1 MKFTG
6 LALLVLLISWGN
18 SFCQTTGDYQTA
30 HSGNW
35 NQAST
40 WQIYNGSSWQA
51 AAAAPPSGTSAAVKT
66 ILATHTVTVTAVLN
80 IDNLTVNGTLVVNAG
95 ITLNLNLTNPTTING
110 TLQNSGTV
118 TGSSSLVTVN
128 GNYNH
133 SQNGGNIVTA
143 TWVAGSFCN
152 ITGTTNTVPS
162 GLSQNFDTFTWNCA
176 QTGTINFAGNLT
188 SVGTDFI
195 IYSTN
200 GQQLQVATS
209 QTPLVNIGNNLVVK
223 GNSRL
228 SFVTT
233 GGGAIIN
240 IGGNFYYQSTNT
252 SGSILKTTG
261 SYTLNLTGDFNMNT
275 GGANGLLSFSSGA
288 GNGVWNMNQGNFLLK
303 RGTLTRTGGAGAVNF
318 NFNGMQTF
326 SNDSVG
332 TISSVVNFTVGSS
345 TTLNMPVNMWDN
357 VTDSRIQGSG
367 TFTLNGILRA
377 GSINPSG
384 AIVTGTTLGNIRTSG
399 VRTYASGS
407 RIVYAGATGAQS
419 LGNGHPSTGNVTTEI
434 DNSSGVTFT
443 TANAGNGGAAI
454 LVIPYDLI
462 FTNGSL
468 SVGTGRSLTMFTAS
482 TTGGTITPNGN
493 TISLAANSNLVINGS
508 GAFGIFP
515 FPSGT
520 QTFGSL
526 TVSRTTSGT
535 VNFGNPIT
543 VTGTTTISNG
553 TVTLGGATTLTGNIS
568 LATGTVLAFDN
579 QSLTTGGDLTF
590 SGTGALSASGTST
603 LTMNSGAAITSDLVF
618 LNTNNTVQSLTI
630 NYTNAS
636 GTVGVNAPG
645 MNVTSSLTLKDGTL
659 NISTP
664 GLLTM
669 GSNSVITRNVTGA
682 SPSSITTNSP
692 SGGLWSVIY
701 TGTASVTTGLEIPSA
716 GSPQIKGLTVSTT
729 GGTIT
734 LGQALSVGSDGITQN
749 GTGGTFTCAANA
761 VSTSLLSQTAGTFTS
776 SSATL
781 TLTGNLTLSG
791 TAFNNN
797 TGTVVFNGSSV
808 ISGTL
813 NPSYYAVTINNVAS
827 VTAPATWNIQS
838 NFTNNGTFSGGTGT
852 VNFTGANVQTISGT
866 SNTPFYNLTVNKSGG
881 NLTASSAET
890 VSNNLTL
897 TAGTFNISSPVSMT
911 NASGTLTL
919 TAGTLAITAN
929 NLSLANGTNISRAA
943 GVISTSSPGGGPWD
957 VIYTG
962 TSKTTGLEIPSS
974 GNVLSVT
981 LNNNSGTT
989 ITLQAGQALNVTN
1002 AFTITNSGRTF
1013 SSGSNNVSVGTLV
1026 NNGTF
1031 TASSAAASTGLTL
1044 NGNFTNAGT
1053 FNANNGTVHVG
1064 APVTIS
1070 GTIPTFNNFVIDAA
1084 GSFTTPASFPLTG
1097 SLTNNGSFTAT
1108 GSTVL
1113 FSGNTAK
1120 QILGSN
1126 KIIFTNLTLTG
1137 GTNANDLTLAT
1148 TAGADVLGIV
1158 NLIGVPNP
1166 AVLTINASCPFTLLS
1181 TADRPTVDA
1190 SIATIPAGSSITGKV
1205 TVQRY
1210 MSKIGVAAYNYQ
1222 VYHDISSPVNTNV
1235 ADLQNSLPITGN
1247 FTGASVVSGVTN
1259 SNPGSAAMSWYN
1271 ETQAGGIDVGWTD
1284 FPADGTDN
1292 TASFVKGRGYS
1303 LFVFGSDPPVSGS
1316 GMAKW
1321 SLTGPIWSGSF
1332 NLPVTYTNTGNA
1344 SADGWNLVGN
1354 PYPST
1359 IDWKAGSGWTKT
1371 NVDDAIYIDDYNT
1384 ANPVFAAY
1392 VNGVGTNGGTQY
1404 VATGQGFW
1412 VHANA
1417 AAPVVGVSENVKVA
1431 GQQTTFFRQAE
1442 PSNLI
1447 RVALT
1452 DVNALRDETVIYFSD
1467 SATVG
1472 FDKRYDARKLNNQY
1486 GYLNLSSLSPV
1497 NEPFAIHAMPFD
1509 NSACAM
1515 TVPLKITNV
1524 VSGNYSLEFSE
1535 FQSMPA
1541 SLSIKL
1547 VDKYIPNSQIDIR
1560 QTQAYSFSIDQ
1571 TKPASID
1578 STRFSL
1584 LFTYSNLPP
1593 SIVANGSMVCD
1604 TTLAKVT
1611 IKNTSSEFYYS
1622 LKSSSNVTIGSPVQ
1636 GNGSNIVFT
1645 VPSKN
1650 LALGKNTFTVQ
1661 ASNNFCQ
1668 ALSLSDTS
1676 SVNLVSSPKAPTVL
1690 SSTSCGLGSVTL
1702 TASGATGSGYYN
1714 WYDSLNAPVPY
1725 PVQSATFVTD
1735 SLSKAKTYYVS
1746 MTSNLGCE
1754 GPKSPVTANI
1764 VNLTPATI
1772 TVTGLSTLQSNYA
1785 AGNQWYLNGSV
1796 ISGATGQT
1804 LTLTQSGT
1812 YGLIVTSQG
1821 CSVTAPNKDM
1831 VVTAVENL
1839 SDKIKAYPV
1848 PVKGTL
1854 YLEVPDADQAFG
1866 EMYNAVG
1873 SRISVLGFV
1882 GDGQKQVSSY
1892 DFSHESAGIYFVRIN
1907 QGNTTTIIRVIK
1919 D

>member
-1 MKFTG
+1 MRVKFIG
-6 LALLVLLISWGN
+6 LLFALFLAGEGIG
-18 SFCQTTGDYQTA
+18 FCQTTGDYQTA
-30 HSGNW
+30 QNGNW
-35 NQAST
+35 NQTST
-40 WQIYNGSSWQA
+40 WQIWNGTAWVTPVSVPSGSSSA
-51 AAAAPPSGTSAAVKT
+51 VVTVLAP
-66 ILATHTVTVTAVLN
+66 HTVTCTTNVN
-80 IDNLTVNGTLVVNAG
+80 IDNLTVDGIVTVNAG
-95 ITLNLNLTNPTTING
+95 FTLNLNFTNASVING
-110 TLQNSGTV
+110 TLNNSGTV
-118 TGSSSLVTVN
+118 TGSASLVTIN

-133 SQNGGNIVTA
+133 TRNGGAVPLA

-152 ITGTTNTVPS
+152 VTGVTNTVPG
-162 GLSQNFDTFTWNCA
+162 GLGQNFDSFIWNSA

-188 SVGTDFI
+188 TIGANLTINGTG
-195 IYSTN
+195 
-200 GQQLQVATS
+200 GQQLQLATN
-209 QTPLVNIGNNLVVK
+209 TAGYTLNVGNNFTVS
-223 GNSRL
+223 GNSRVA
-228 SFVTT
+228 FVTT
-233 GGGAIIN
+233 GSATVN
-240 IGGNFYYQSTNT
+240 VTGNFYYQSTNT

-275 GGANGLLSFSSGA
+275 GGANGLLSFSSGG

-332 TISSVVNFTVGSS
+332 TISSVVNFTVSSS
-345 TTLNMPVNMWDN
+345 TTLSMPVNMWDN

-377 GSINPSG
+377 GSINTSG

-399 VRTYASGS
+399 VRTYSNGS

-419 LGNGHPSTGNVTTEI
+419 FGNGHPSTGNVTTEI

-443 TANAGNGGAAI
+443 TSNAGNGGAAI

-468 SVGTGRSLTMFTAS
+468 TIGAGRSLTLFTAS
-482 TTGGTITPNGN
+482 TTGGAITPNGN

-508 GAFGIFP
+508 GALGVLP
-515 FPSGT
+515 FPSGA
-520 QTFGSL
+520 QTFRSL
-526 TVSRTTSGT
+526 TVNRITSGT

-543 VTGTTTISNG
+543 VTGTTTINNG
-553 TVTLGGATTLTGNIS
+553 TVTLGGATTLSGNIS

-579 QSLTTGGDLTF
+579 QSLITGADITYA
-590 SGTGALSASGTST
+590 GTGALSASGTST

-630 NYTNAS
+630 NYSNAS
-636 GTVGVNAPG
+636 GTVNINAPG
-645 MNVTSSLTLKDGTL
+645 LNVANALTLTDGIL
-659 NISTP
+659 AVSAPSNLIMGANST
-664 GLLTM
+664 
-669 GSNSVITRNVTGA
+669 ITRNLTGA
-682 SPSSITTNSP
+682 SPSSISTNSP
-692 SGGLWSVIY
+692 SGGPWSVIY
-701 TGTASVTTGLEIPSA
+701 TGTSNATTGLEIPSA

-729 GGTIT
+729 AGTVT
-734 LGQALSVGSDGITQN
+734 LGQALTVGTGGIIQN
-749 GTGGTFTCAANA
+749 AGGTFTCAANT
-761 VSTSLLSQTAGTFTS
+761 VSTSFLSQTAGTFTS
-776 SSATL
+776 SSTTL

-797 TGTVVFNGSSV
+797 TGTVAFNGSST
-808 ISGTL
+808 ILGTL
-813 NPSYYAVTINNVAS
+813 TPNYYAVTINGGAS
-827 VTAPATWNIQS
+827 VTAPTTWNIQS
-838 NFTNNGTFSGGTGT
+838 NFTDNGTFAGGTGT

-866 SNTPFYNLTVNKSGG
+866 SNTPFYNLTVNKTGG
-881 NLTASSAET
+881 NLTVNSAET

-897 TAGTFNISSPVSMT
+897 TAGTLNIASPVSMT

-919 TAGTLAITAN
+919 TAGTLAITSN

-943 GVISTSSPGGGPWD
+943 GTIATSSPGGGPWD

-989 ITLQAGQALNVTN
+989 ITLQAGQTLNVTN
-1002 AFTITNSGRTF
+1002 AFTITNPGRTF
-1013 SSGSNNVSVGTLV
+1013 SSGSNNVSVGSLV

-1031 TASSAAASTGLTL
+1031 TAPSAGASTGLTL
-1044 NGNFTNAGT
+1044 NGNFTNSGT
-1053 FNANNGTVHVG
+1053 FNTNGGTVHIG
-1064 APVTIS
+1064 AAVSIS
-1070 GTIPTFNNFVIDAA
+1070 GTVPTFNNFTIDAA
-1084 GSFTTPASFPLTG
+1084 GSFTVPSSFPLTG
-1097 SLTNNGSFTAT
+1097 NLTNNGSLTAT
-1108 GSTVL
+1108 GSTIL

-1120 QILGSN
+1120 QIAGSN
-1126 KIIFTNLTLTG
+1126 KITFNDLTLTG
-1137 GTNANDLTLAT
+1137 GTNANDLTLTT
-1148 TAGADVLGIV
+1148 TAGADVSGIV
-1158 NLIGVPNP
+1158 KLIGSPNP

-1190 SIATIPAGSSITGKV
+1190 SIATIPAGSSIAGKV

-1247 FTGASVVSGVTN
+1247 FTGASTVSGVTN
-1259 SNPGSAAMSWYN
+1259 SNPGSAAMSWYD
-1271 ETQAGGIDVGWTD
+1271 ETQTGGIDVGWTD

-1292 TASFVKGRGYS
+1292 TATFVRGRGYS

-1332 NLPVTYTNTGNA
+1332 NLPVTYTNTGSA
-1344 SADGWNLVGN
+1344 SDDGWNLVGN

-1359 IDWKAGSGWTKT
+1359 IDWKAATGWTKT

-1392 VNGVGTNGGTQY
+1392 VNGVGTNGGSQY

-1417 AAPVVGVSENVKVA
+1417 AAPVVSVSENVKVA

-1442 PSNLI
+1442 PLNLI

-1452 DVNALRDETVIYFSD
+1452 DANALRDETVIYFSD

-1497 NEPFAIHAMPFD
+1497 NEPFAIHAMPFS
-1509 NSACAM
+1509 NNTCAT

-1524 VSGNYSLEFSE
+1524 VSGNYSLGFSE
-1535 FQSMPA
+1535 FQSMPS

-1547 VDKYIPNSQIDIR
+1547 VDKYIPNSQIDVR
-1560 QTQAYSFSIDQ
+1560 QNQLYSFSIDQ

-1584 LFTYSNLPP
+1584 IFTYSALPP
-1593 SIVANGSMVCD
+1593 SIVANGATVCD

-1611 IKNTSSEFYYS
+1611 IKNTSPEFLYS
-1622 LKSSSNVTIGSPVQ
+1622 LKSSSNMTIGLPIQ
-1636 GNGSNIVFT
+1636 GNGSNIVFS

-1650 LALGKNTFTVQ
+1650 LTLGKNAFTIQ
-1661 ASNNFCQ
+1661 AANSFCQ

-1676 SVNLVSSPKAPTVL
+1676 SVYWVAPPTAPIATSSAVCSK
-1690 SSTSCGLGSVTL
+1690 GQVTL
-1702 TASGATGSGYYN
+1702 TASGATGNGYYN

-1725 PVQSATFVTD
+1725 PIQSATFVTD
-1735 SLSKAKTYYVS
+1735 SLSKAKTYFVS
-1746 MTSNLGCE
+1746 ITSSLGCE
-1754 GPKSPVTANI
+1754 GAKTAVTANV
-1764 VNLTPATI
+1764 VNLNAATI
-1772 TVTGLSTLQSNYA
+1772 TVTGLTTLQSNFA
-1785 AGNQWYLNGSV
+1785 TGNQWYLNGSA